1 MSIVKNFRPGSQTPG
16 SVVTVGTFDGVHL
29 GHFKILMALLEEAE
43 NSQLIPVVVT
53 FYPHP
58 QQIVLTKNGNPIRLL
73 TDKVYKVNLLKEIGI
88 PHVEVLDFDKE
99 MAHLSYEEF
108 IEIYLINK
116 LNMKKMIVGHDHAL
130 GKNRQGKWP
139 ELSALGKARGFSLTR
154 VDPFYLNGFRV
165 SSSSI
170 RHFLN
175 EGRIKTA
182 SEYLGRNYSL
192 SGKVVNGEK
201 RGRVLDFPTAN
212 LQIENKSLLVPLA
225 GVYAVYVSLKGRQ
238 YKGMLNIGN
247 RPTFDGKNTTI
258 EVHLLEFNQM
268 IYGENLKIEFV
279 KWLRP
284 ETKFRNVE
292 ALISQL
298 KKDKEKC
305 NKILN

>member
-1 MSIVKNFRPGSQTPG
+1 MSIVNEFRPGSQTPG

-29 GHFKILMALLEEAE
+29 GHLKILMALLEEAE

-58 QQIVLTKNGNPIRLL
+58 QQIVMTKNGNPIRLL

-88 PHVEVLDFDKE
+88 PQVEVLEFDKE

-108 IEIYLINK
+108 IDIYLINK

-154 VDPFYLNGFRV
+154 VDPFYLNGIRV

-192 SGKVVNGEK
+192 SGTVVNGEK

-225 GVYAVYVSLKGRQ
+225 GVYAVYVSLKSRQ
-238 YKGMLNIGN
+238 YNGMLNIGN

>member
-1 MSIVKNFRPGSQTPG
+1 VKNFRPGSQTPG